1 MKLLKKHW
9 PLFLSLGLFIASLT
23 QTAFY
28 LSDSFGVPFA
38 LLKGWLG
45 VVVDIGT
52 IVQDIK
58 ALFYAEGLKGGWKAG
73 ATLSWLANP
82 ALLFAWIA
90 GSKIPKEGLVL
101 SSISLLLMLSFL
113 AFDEVLADEAGHY
126 RQIQSL
132 ALGYWLW
139 VASALVLV
147 VGYGYQHKFSLQ
159 K

>member
-101 SSISLLLMLSFL
+101 SSIS
-113 AFDEVLADEAGHY
+113 
-126 RQIQSL
+126 QI
-132 ALGYWLW
+132 GR
-139 VASALVLV
+139 ASCRER
-147 VGYGYQHKFSLQ
+147 
-159 K
+159 